1 MTQPTA
7 VLEAGLDRWR
17 YRDAKFLTSR
27 LGQSHQRPEGGRLAQ
42 LLVLQPPE
50 RSRGAR
56 GRWKGDEERS
66 SKEDM
71 DGKAWCLGIESGAL
85 LLLCSGL
92 PDASSEG
99 DTRPPVQSPAFLRRL
114 AAGWSWWGGWTEKRR
129 AQPAFL
135 SRV

>member
-1 MTQPTA
+1 VTQPTA

-99 DTRPPVQSPAFLRRL
+99 DSSRIPCFSPPAGCRLELVRRTGREEKSP
-114 AAGWSWWGGWTEKRR
+114 
-129 AQPAFL
+129 PDFL